1 MKHFDVISYRLPS
14 FWASYLINSDD
25 SGLTSEEAK
34 EADRCL
40 AWINKSEGG
49 FACCVGCSE
58 ESEFDR
64 GNDWNGM
71 GGSTALFTFHVQRA
85 RHLWRI
91 SWGEVRAN
99 RGTSRSSDG
108 TNQLARF
115 CLCKRRTWEAQDSYS
130 ALPHRLNNWK
140 AKRHNSQPLQG

>member
-1 MKHFDVISYRLPS
+1 MKTFDIVSYRLPS
-14 FWASYLINSDD
+14 FWASYLVNSDD

-49 FACCVGCSE
+49 FACCVGCSDE
-58 ESEFDR
+58 HEFDR

-99 RGTSRSSDG
+99 RGACRAFDEW
-108 TNQLARF
+108 NQLARF
-115 CLCKRRTWEAQDSYS
+115 CLSKRRTWGTDEPYS
-130 ALPHRLNNWK
+130 ALPHRLNSWK
-140 AKRHNSQPLQG
+140 AKRYNSQPLQG